1 MQFPF
6 EQWKD
11 PVGQALARHMNGS
24 RLSQVVSSHDWFS
37 SLMATSTHSPE
48 VGSGC
53 LSDQNPVYKEKRLLV
68 GIQTR
73 KNILFLPEYCDTS
86 VPAADSKVL
95 VLRSSK
101 EARPNQ

>member
-53 LSDQNPVYKEKRLLV
+53 LSDQNPVYKE
-68 GIQTR
+68 
-73 KNILFLPEYCDTS
+73 NWFNFLFI
-86 VPAADSKVL
+86 
-95 VLRSSK
+95 
-101 EARPNQ
+101 